1 MPSDVTSAE
10 DFVVR
15 EVEPSDGETLQRL
28 FEDNPDGGEIQFAP
42 QFEADPYEMYRN
54 LIPADDVMGFLAEA
68 PDGSAAGTGFVA
80 FSDARVGGE
89 LRKRGYLAGLVVD
102 SEYRGLGLAKRL
114 AAERIRYAERTFGDD
129 VAIAA
134 SIQRGNE
141 ASMAVAD
148 TWAASFPY
156 EFVNHSVEVRDGN
169 PDVDADVRRVGTDD
183 LPRFVDGMNRFYD
196 DAELFSPYDADQLAD
211 LLAVEIEGKQV
222 HRCDA
227 VVEDGEFVAG
237 MHVVDNYK
245 LMSTVV
251 EDLPPALEDADEL
264 PPSIPDDREI
274 RPSFVIPW
282 FELGHE
288 AAAEALVEYERA
300 TAGDANRLMFV
311 FDPEGPL
318 GDLDA
323 LEPDDGTIELNWA
336 LRGLEEPEEDSFV
349 APGLG

>member
-1 MPSDVTSAE
+1 MSSDVTAAE

-15 EVEPSDGETLQRL
+15 EVEPGDGETLQRL
-28 FEDNPDGGEIQFAP
+28 FEDNPDGGEVQFAP
-42 QFEADPYEMYRN
+42 RFAVDPYEMYRT
-54 LIPADDVMGFLAEA
+54 LLPADDVMGFLAET

-80 FSDARVGGE
+80 FSDARIGGE
-89 LRKRGYLAGLVVD
+89 LRTRGYLAGLVVD

-114 AAERIRYAERTFGDD
+114 AAQRIQYAEQTFGDD

-148 TWAASFPY
+148 SWATSFPY
-156 EFVNHSVEVRDGN
+156 EFVNHSVAVHDGD
-169 PDVDADVRRVGTDD
+169 PDVAVDVQRVDEAD
-183 LPRFVDGMNRFYD
+183 LPAFVEGLNRFYES
-196 DAELFSPYDADQLAD
+196 AELFSPYDADQLAD
-211 LLAVEIEGKQV
+211 LLSVTLDGKRV

-227 VVEDGEFVAG
+227 VVEDGAFVAG
-237 MHVVDNYK
+237 AHVVDNYK

-282 FELGHE
+282 FEPGHE

-311 FDPEGPL
+311 FDPSGPL

-323 LEPDDGTIELNWA
+323 LEPDEGTIELNWA
-336 LRGLEEPEEDSFV
+336 LRGLEDPVEDSFV